1 MFNEVE
7 SDFGALV
14 RDVFVLRYGFA
25 NIDQY
30 LLSHIPWLRLRSY
43 RQSSAETSRAQKNK
57 GTLEDVD
64 ISHSFVLQHVGVLPM
79 NQSKVNLLSDR
90 QSLDR
95 SRYKQI

>member
-43 RQSSAETSRAQKNK
+43 RQSSAETSRAQKKNK
-57 GTLEDVD
+57 GHWKTWILATRL
-64 ISHSFVLQHVGVLPM
+64 FFNMWACCQ
-79 NQSKVNLLSDR
+79 
-90 QSLDR
+90 
-95 SRYKQI
+95 